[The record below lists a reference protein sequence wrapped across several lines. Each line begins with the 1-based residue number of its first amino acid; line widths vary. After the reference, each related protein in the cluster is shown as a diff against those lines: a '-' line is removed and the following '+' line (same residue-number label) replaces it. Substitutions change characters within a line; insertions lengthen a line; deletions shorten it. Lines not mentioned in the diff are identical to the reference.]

1 MKLTEQTLRNIIK
14 EELQN
19 ILNEKTITMG
29 NLDLI
34 FQSKDKVQL
43 VSNTGR
49 TGLTRMDATQI
60 VNGIKRVIGGVY

>member
-43 VSNTGR
+43 ISNTGR

-60 VNGIKRVIGGVY
+60 VNAIKRVIGGVY

>member
-1 MKLTEQTLRNIIK
+1 MKLTEQTLRNIIR

-43 VSNTGR
+43 LSNTGR

-60 VNGIKRVIGGVY
+60 VNAIKRVIGGVY

>member
-1 MKLTEQTLRNIIK
+1 MKLTEQTLRNIIR

-34 FQSKDKVQL
+34 FQSKNKVQL
-43 VSNTGR
+43 LSNTGR

-60 VNGIKRVIGGVY
+60 VNAIKRVIGGVY

>member
-60 VNGIKRVIGGVY
+60 VNGIKRVIGGIR